1 MAVGDLGFDLGLA
14 NPSPN
19 PSQIAATRAQHQAE
33 ASARAR
39 EALEAAA
46 AAREHAAAAAAAAAE
61 TSAADPSTES
71 VAGLTSQPAARDGTA
86 TIASPLAESQAP
98 ALAESPLPEHVREE
112 VEAAVAAGRVD
123 EAYMLLSAGRLGSLR
138 SEPAFVALKRELI
151 ARAEANKALKA
162 AARRANAEK

>member
-19 PSQIAATRAQHQAE
+19 PNQIAATRAQHQAE

-39 EALEAAA
+39 EAAEAAA
-46 AAREHAAAAAAAAAE
+46 AAREAATAAAAAAE
-61 TSAADPSTES
+61 TSAPSTES
-71 VAGLTSQPAARDGTA
+71 TAA
-86 TIASPLAESQAP
+86 IAAPLAESQAP

-151 ARAEANKALKA
+151 GRAEANKALKA

>member
-1 MAVGDLGFDLGLA
+1 M
-14 NPSPN
+14 
-19 PSQIAATRAQHQAE
+19 
-33 ASARAR
+33 
-39 EALEAAA
+39 
-46 AAREHAAAAAAAAAE
+46 
-61 TSAADPSTES
+61 
-71 VAGLTSQPAARDGTA
+71 AGLTSQPAARDGTA
-86 TIASPLAESQAP
+86 AIAAPLAESQAP

>member
-1 MAVGDLGFDLGLA
+1 MRVRVCGWRLAVGDLGFDLGLA

-19 PSQIAATRAQHQAE
+19 PNQIAATRAQHQAE

-39 EALEAAA
+39 EAAAA
-46 AAREHAAAAAAAAAE
+46 AVVAAE

-86 TIASPLAESQAP
+86 AIAAPLPEGQAP
-98 ALAESPLPEHVREE
+98 ALAESALPEHVREE

>member
-19 PSQIAATRAQHQAE
+19 PNQIAATRAQHQAE

-39 EALEAAA
+39 EAAA
-46 AAREHAAAAAAAAAE
+46 AARERAAAAAAAAE

-86 TIASPLAESQAP
+86 AIAAPLAESQAP
-98 ALAESPLPEHVREE
+98 ALAESALPEHVREE

>member
-19 PSQIAATRAQHQAE
+19 PSQIAATRAKHQAE

-39 EALEAAA
+39 EAAEAAA
-46 AAREHAAAAAAAAAE
+46 AAREAAAAAAAE

-71 VAGLTSQPAARDGTA
+71 VAGLTNQPAARDGTA
-86 TIASPLAESQAP
+86 AIAAPLPEGQAP
-98 ALAESPLPEHVREE
+98 ALAESALPEHVREE

-151 ARAEANKALKA
+151 GRAEANKALKA
-162 AARRANAEK
+162 AARRARAER

>member
-1 MAVGDLGFDLGLA
+1 MAAGDLGFGLGLA
-14 NPSPN
+14 NPSAN
-19 PSQIAATRAQHQAE
+19 PHQIAATRAKHQAE

-39 EALEAAA
+39 EAAEAAA
-46 AAREHAAAAAAAAAE
+46 AAREAAAAAAAE

-86 TIASPLAESQAP
+86 AIAAPLAESQAP

>member
-19 PSQIAATRAQHQAE
+19 PNQIAATRAQHQAE

-46 AAREHAAAAAAAAAE
+46 AAREHAAAAAAAAE

-86 TIASPLAESQAP
+86 AIAAPLAESQAP
-98 ALAESPLPEHVREE
+98 ALAESALPEHVREE

-151 ARAEANKALKA
+151 GRAEANKALKA

>member
-1 MAVGDLGFDLGLA
+1 MAFRDLGFGLGLA

-19 PSQIAATRAQHQAE
+19 PNQIAATRAQHQAE

-39 EALEAAA
+39 EAAEAAA
-46 AAREHAAAAAAAAAE
+46 AAREAAAAAAAAAE
-61 TSAADPSTES
+61 TSAPSTES
-71 VAGLTSQPAARDGTA
+71 TAA
-86 TIASPLAESQAP
+86 IAAPLAESQAP
-98 ALAESPLPEHVREE
+98 ALAESALPEHVREE

-151 ARAEANKALKA
+151 GRAEANKALKA
-162 AARRANAEK
+162 AARRPNAER